1 MTVHSIDDIDRK
13 LEAYREKLALLETR
27 RQDAER
33 REAALD
39 AVPRMLD
46 QYCQTHGLQRA
57 DLYQVLEKDIEKWI
71 KSRRGEEEGIHQH
84 LKSYFARVLSEG
96 DTVVSRQAPPAEP
109 KLPAGLY
116 TNPYSG
122 EQVIKKTRAPKEL
135 RQWVQRYGLGA
146 VETWRK

>member
-1 MTVHSIDDIDRK
+1 MTVHSIDDIERK
-13 LEAYREKLALLETR
+13 LEAYREKLAQLENR
-27 RQDAER
+27 RQEAEQ
-33 REAALD
+33 REAALN

-46 QYCQTHGLQRA
+46 QYCQTHGLQRVEI
-57 DLYQVLEKDIEKWI
+57 YQVLEKDIEKWI

-96 DTVVSRQAPPAEP
+96 DTAGPRKPQPAEP

-116 TNPYSG
+116 TNPYTG